1 MHNLHIKK
9 LRQNRDLFDM
19 IRCIRPIRYGG
30 VISMFNNLFN
40 KNTEKQY
47 SLEERKI
54 RTQNEDIPSHIA
66 IIMDG
71 NGRWAKK
78 RALPRFA
85 GHREGMK
92 TVRKVTRCA
101 SDLGVK
107 VLTVYAFSTENWKR
121 PKPEVDFLM
130 RLPEEF
136 LGSFLPEMMER
147 NVRVQM
153 IGDPTLLP
161 SYTQKALYKAMDKT
175 KDNTGLILNFALNY
189 GSRAEMA
196 SALKEIVKEV
206 QNGELMLEDVNED
219 CISAHLMTKLL
230 PDPDLVIRTSGEMR
244 LSNFMLWQVAYSE
257 FWFTDTLWP
266 DFNEETLLDA
276 IESYQKRNRRFGG
289 LKGEEEA

>member
-1 MHNLHIKK
+1 
-9 LRQNRDLFDM
+9 
-19 IRCIRPIRYGG
+19 
-30 VISMFNNLFN
+30 
-40 KNTEKQY
+40 
-47 SLEERKI
+47 
-54 RTQNEDIPSHIA
+54 
-66 IIMDG
+66 
-71 NGRWAKK
+71 
-78 RALPRFA
+78 
-85 GHREGMK
+85 
-92 TVRKVTRCA
+92 
-101 SDLGVK
+101 
-107 VLTVYAFSTENWKR
+107 
-121 PKPEVDFLM
+121 
-130 RLPEEF
+130 
-136 LGSFLPEMMER
+136 
-147 NVRVQM
+147 M

-196 SALKEIVKEV
+196 TALKEIVKEV

-244 LSNFMLWQVAYSE
+244 LCNFMLWQVAYSE